1 MQLWLKTESGA
12 LVFFMT
18 SMVVLTVIRV
28 HFMFPLC
35 IYTSSLIWFR
45 LHNKEDAA
53 VKSEMSVA
61 S

>member
-1 MQLWLKTESGA
+1 M
-12 LVFFMT
+12 
-18 SMVVLTVIRV
+18 IRV
-28 HFMFPLC
+28 HFIFPLC